1 MSFITQRSVMEVE
14 GLITS
19 RQQVV
24 DGRVRRS
31 YWETASGRRAPQ
43 STTTQLRELADEVL
57 GEDLP

>member
-1 MSFITQRSVMEVE
+1 MMEVE

-31 YWETASGRRAPQ
+31 YWETASGWRAPQ
-43 STTTQLRELADEVL
+43 SAKTQLRELADEVL